1 MNLQVTKP
9 TDNLMQHWPLLCH
22 RIIDHAALIHG
33 RQEVVTQSVEGPLHR
48 TTYAAIRERALRVA
62 KKLDREGIAIGD
74 RVATLA
80 WNTWRHLECWYG
92 IMGTGAICHT
102 VNPRLFPEQIAWI
115 INDAAD
121 RIVMTDITFV
131 PLLERLADKL
141 RGVKRY
147 IVLTDSAH
155 MPQTSLKNAVAYEDW
170 IADVDG
176 DFRWHA
182 VDENAAS
189 AMCYTSGTT
198 GNPKGVVYTHR
209 TNVLHAMMGNTGDA
223 MALTATETILP
234 VVPMFHAN
242 SWGLAFAAPFV
253 GAKMVMPGP
262 KLDGA
267 SVYNLLQTE
276 KVTVTAGVPTVWQM
290 LLGHIEAN
298 KLELPYLKL
307 VVCGGSA
314 MPRAMIE
321 AFLQLGVTP
330 RQAWGMTETSP
341 MGTMSVLKPPLT
353 DLHDNEKIDF
363 LTAQGYPP
371 FGVELKITD
380 DAGTSLPWDG
390 RTFGRLR
397 IRGLAVVRRYY
408 GSDAEILDEDGYFD
422 TGDVATIDPHGYM
435 RITDRAKDVIK
446 SGGEWISSIE
456 LENLATG
463 HPAVMEAAVIGL
475 PHPKWNERPLL
486 VVQLKN
492 GTTAT
497 AAQILDFMEGKI
509 AKWWMPSSVVFV
521 DSMPHTATGKIM
533 KTTLRDQFKNF
544 QFPL

>member
-33 RQEVVTQSVEGPLHR
+33 RQEVVTQSVEGPIHR
-48 TTYAAIRERALRVA
+48 TTYAAIRDRALRVA
-62 KKLDREGIAIGD
+62 QKLDLDGIAVGD

-131 PLLERLADKL
+131 PLLEKLADKMP
-141 RGVKRY
+141 GVERY
-147 IVLTDSAH
+147 IVLTDNAH

-176 DFRWHA
+176 SYRWH
-182 VDENAAS
+182 VGDENAAS

-223 MALTATETILP
+223 MALTATGTILP

-267 SVYNLLQTE
+267 SVYNLLQAE

-290 LLGHIEAN
+290 LLGYIEAN
-298 KLELPYLKL
+298 KLALPHLKL

-341 MGTMSVLKPPLT
+341 MGTMSVLKPPVT
-353 DLHDNEKIDF
+353 DLPDNEKIDF

-380 DAGTSLPWDG
+380 DAGASLPRDG
-390 RTFGRLR
+390 RTYGRLK

-456 LENLATG
+456 LENLAVS

-486 VVQLKN
+486 VIQLKS
-492 GTTAT
+492 GMTVTAE
-497 AAQILDFMEGKI
+497 QVLDFMEGKI

-521 DSMPHTATGKIM
+521 DAMPHTATGKIM

-544 QFPL
+544 RFPV

>member
-1 MNLQVTKP
+1 MGLTATKP
-9 TDNLMQHWPLLCH
+9 TDGLMQDWPLLCH

-33 RQEVVTQSVEGPLHR
+33 SQEVVTRSVEGPIHR
-48 TTYAAIRERALRVA
+48 TTYAEIRVRALKVA
-62 KKLDREGIAIGD
+62 QMLDSHGIAVGD

-92 IMGTGAICHT
+92 IMGVGAICHT
-102 VNPRLFPEQIAWI
+102 VNPRLFPDQIAWI

-131 PLLERLADKL
+131 PLLEKLADKL
-141 RGVKRY
+141 PNVESY
-147 IVLTDSAH
+147 VVLTDSAH
-155 MPQTSLKNAVAYEDW
+155 MPDTTLRKAVAYEDW
-170 IADVDG
+170 IAQADG
-176 DFRWHA
+176 DFRWRQ

-198 GNPKGVVYTHR
+198 GNPKGVIYTHR

-223 MALTATETILP
+223 MALTATETVLP

-242 SWGLAFAAPFV
+242 SWGLAFVAPFI

-267 SVYNLLQTE
+267 SVYDLMYSE
-276 KVTVTAGVPTVWQM
+276 AVTLTAGVPAVWQM
-290 LLGHIEAN
+290 LLAYMDAN
-298 KLELPYLKL
+298 KLTLPHLKL
-307 VVCGGSA
+307 VACGGSA
-314 MPRAMIE
+314 MPRSMIE
-321 AFLQLGVTP
+321 AFLRLGVTP

-341 MGTMSVLKPPLT
+341 MGTMSVLKPPFSNLAE
-353 DLHDNEKIDF
+353 DERINL

-380 DAGTSLPWDG
+380 DDGRRLPWDG
-390 RTFGRLR
+390 KTSGRLK

-408 GSDAEILDEDGYFD
+408 GSDTEILDEEGYFD
-422 TGDVATIDPHGYM
+422 TGDVATIDQHGYM

-456 LENLATG
+456 LENCAVG
-463 HPAVMEAAVIGL
+463 HPAVAEAAVIGL
-475 PHPKWNERPLL
+475 PHPKWDERPLL
-486 VVQLKN
+486 IVQLKS
-492 GTTAT
+492 GAT
-497 AAQILDFMEGKI
+497 LSAREMLDFMEGKV
-509 AKWWMPSSVVFV
+509 ARWWMPNAVEFV
-521 DSMPHTATGKIM
+521 QSIPHTATGKIM
-533 KTTLRDQFKNF
+533 KAALRQQFENF
-544 QFPL
+544 EFPA